1 MFSDLQRTYEGQTVL
16 VTGHS
21 GFKGSWLTTWL
32 HQLGAKVFAIGLP
45 PEQGPDSLYNVA
57 RIEELCDSRWL
68 DIRDTNGVFNLI
80 QQIKPRVI
88 FHLAAQA
95 LVHRGYREP
104 IFTFG
109 TNIMG
114 AANILEAAR
123 QTTSVE
129 AVVFVTSDKV
139 YDNKEWVWAYREVDA
154 LGGLDPYSAS
164 KGAAELVARPYMTV
178 LKSEG
183 DRLRVATAR
192 GGNVIGGGDWSKDRI
207 VPDIVRSLIGNQ
219 PIVLRRPDATRPWQ
233 HVLELCCGYLSLGAK
248 LLNGTPEIQASPES
262 FIGSY
267 NFGPERTNEMP
278 VRELTRSALQAWGER
293 DYPVDMGPAE
303 HHEATYLRVDSSKSQ
318 ATLGWRPHLSFEQTI
333 EWTMRWYSDY
343 CIARQDA
350 RELVTAQV
358 TAYTNFFLRNSQ

>member
-1 MFSDLQRTYEGQTVL
+1 MFSELQSTYEGQTVL

-32 HQLGAKVFAIGLP
+32 HQLGAKVYAIGLP
-45 PEQGPDSLYNVA
+45 PEQGPDSLYTVA
-57 RIEELCDSRWL
+57 RIDELCESQWL
-68 DIRDTNGVFNLI
+68 DIRDTDSVFDLI

-123 QTTSVE
+123 QTPSVE

-178 LKSEG
+178 LTREG
-183 DRLRVATAR
+183 EPLRVATGR
-192 GGNVIGGGDWSKDRI
+192 GGNVIGGGDWSADRI
-207 VPDIVRSLIGNQ
+207 VPDIVRALLSHRS
-219 PIVLRRPDATRPWQ
+219 IVLRRPDATRPWQ
-233 HVLELCCGYLSLGAK
+233 HVLELCCGYLLLGAK
-248 LLNGTPEIQASPES
+248 LLNGSMQPPVSPIG

-267 NFGPERTNEMP
+267 NFGPDRANEMP
-278 VRELTRSALQAWGER
+278 VRELTRYALEAWGDP
-293 DYPVDMGPAE
+293 DYPVDFGPAE
-303 HHEATYLRVDSSKSQ
+303 LHEATYLRVDSSKSQ
-318 ATLGWRPHLSFEQTI
+318 ATLGWRPNLSFEETI
-333 EWTMRWYSDY
+333 RWTMKWYVDY
-343 CIARQDA
+343 CNKRLDA
-350 RELVTAQV
+350 RELMKSQI
-358 TAYTNFFLRNSQ
+358 TAYSDLYLREIR